1 MMQFQSQDETGY
13 LEIETGGSVFFR
25 DREGRERYLG
35 WEELNEELQEFL
47 SRFVDDAEA
56 AFEEAIATLREVES
70 EDIEYDEEDNEE
82 D

>member
-13 LEIETGGSVFFR
+13 LEIETGGSVFIR
-25 DREGRERYLG
+25 DREGRERYLE

-56 AFEEAIATLREVES
+56 AFDEAAATLQDVES
-70 EDIEYDEEDNEE
+70 ESLAYDDEGD
-82 D
+82 DD

>member
-13 LEIETGGSVFFR
+13 LEIETGSSVFIR
-25 DREGRERYLG
+25 DREGRERYLE

-56 AFEEAIATLREVES
+56 AFDEAVVTLQEVES
-70 EDIEYDEEDNEE
+70 ESLAYDEED
-82 D
+82 DGD